1 MTGGAGGETPAAD
14 PPFRRLGVVARQRHD
29 GLGDMLERIRRI
41 AADRGVEVRVEEKA
55 LQHASPTAVRLD
67 VEGEGIDLLLSLGGD
82 GTLLRAARLVAGMN
96 VPVLGVNLG
105 HLGFLTSAPA
115 SELEAALTRVLAG
128 DFVLDHRFTLSARIR
143 SESGAEEAR
152 LLALND
158 LVVHQA
164 GVARVARLDLWVGE
178 GETRD
183 EIGSFSGDGVIL
195 STPTGSTAYSLS
207 AGGPI
212 VVPSVE
218 CITVTPI
225 CPHTLAVRPLV
236 IPSSRSITVRS
247 LMADERLVLT
257 VDGQEARRVEPR
269 QEVVVERADVMIPL
283 VRFSGQ
289 TFFGTL
295 RRKLNWAVRSGD
307 ER

>member
-1 MTGGAGGETPAAD
+1 MTEGGGGELSAAD
-14 PPFRRLGVVARQRHD
+14 PRFRRLGVVARQRHD

-41 AADRGVEVRVEEKA
+41 ATERGVEVRVEEEA
-55 LQHASPTAVRLD
+55 LQHASEGALRLD
-67 VEGEGIDLLLSLGGD
+67 LEKESIDLLLSLGGD
-82 GTLLRAARLVAGMN
+82 GTLLRAARLVAGMD

-105 HLGFLTSAPA
+105 HLGFITSAPA
-115 SELEAALTRVLAG
+115 HELETALSRVLAG
-128 DFVLDHRFTLSARIR
+128 DFVLDRRFTLSARLR
-143 SESGAEEAR
+143 SGDGFDGPR
-152 LLALND
+152 FIALND

-164 GVARVARLDLWVGE
+164 GVARVAHLDLWVGE
-178 GETRD
+178 GDTRD

-236 IPSSRSITVRS
+236 VPSSRSITVRS
-247 LMADERLVLT
+247 LMSDESLVLT
-257 VDGQEARRVEPR
+257 VDGQEARRLGPR
-269 QEVVVERADVMIPL
+269 QEVVVQRADVTIPL
-283 VRFSGQ
+283 VRFPGQ